1 MLVKVSRTKRRVS
14 AYYQIRNVCTPVF
27 RKVFPRKICR

>member
-14 AYYQIRNVCTPVF
+14 AYYQIRNVYTPVF
-27 RKVFPRKICR
+27 GKVFPRKIYR